1 MGFMLAI
8 IFYENFKANFKAF
21 LDYSK
26 IPLYIRCVD
35 YDFLNANREMH
46 SESHTNVTVRTVPL

>member
-1 MGFMLAI
+1 MLAI

>member
-1 MGFMLAI
+1 MLAI

-35 YDFLNANREMH
+35 YDFLNANKEMH
-46 SESHTNVTVRTVPL
+46 SESHTFINRQNKP